1 MGKGL
6 HYFKDGTKHRGAVH
20 KMPNGQIHTGAKHT
34 VSSRQV
40 VHFGDLSD
48 RAKQK
53 ARKRG

>member
-6 HYFKDGTKHRGAVH
+6 HYFKDGTKHRGATH
-20 KMPNGQIHTGAKHT
+20 KMPNGQMHTGAKHT
-34 VSSRQV
+34 ASSKRV

>member
-6 HYFKDGTKHRGAVH
+6 HYFKDGTKYRGSTH
-20 KMPNGQIHTGAKHT
+20 KMRGQIHTGAKHT
-34 VSSRQV
+34 ASSKQV
-40 VHFGDLSD
+40 FHFGDLSD